1 MTGLPDIGQAIAAGG
16 AHPWLLL
23 PVAALLGA
31 LHAMEPGHS
40 KSLMASFM
48 VATRGDGVDA
58 VLLGV
63 SAALS
68 HTLIVWGIAIAALTL
83 GDDLIEERMAPW
95 LALASGLIALALA
108 AYLLLRLR
116 AGHDGHCHHEHAHGH
131 GHRHDHHHGGG
142 ALPTGRVGRGAV
154 IWFGLTGGLT
164 PCPSAVAVLLLC
176 LQIKALALGVAFV
189 GAFSIGIAATLV
201 AVGLAAAWGAARL
214 DGKFDA
220 FARWAPIASALLI
233 GAAGLWIV
241 AKALATLGF
250 L

>member
-1 MTGLPDIGQAIAAGG
+1 MTSLPDIGQAIASG
-16 AHPWLLL
+16 AANPWLLL
-23 PVAALLGA
+23 PIAALLGA

-83 GDDLIEERMAPW
+83 GDNLIEERLVPW

-108 AYLLLRLR
+108 AYLLLRI
-116 AGHDGHCHHEHAHGH
+116 DSAHGAHH
-131 GHRHDHHHGGG
+131 GHHHHGRGHHHHGGD

-233 GAAGLWIV
+233 AAAGLWIT
-241 AKALATLGF
+241 ANALTALGM

>member
-1 MTGLPDIGQAIAAGG
+1 MTGLPDIGQAIASG
-16 AHPWLLL
+16 AANPWLLL
-23 PVAALLGA
+23 PIAALLGA

-83 GDDLIEERMAPW
+83 GDNLIEERLVPW

-108 AYLLLRLR
+108 AYLLLRISSVHG
-116 AGHDGHCHHEHAHGH
+116 AHHGH
-131 GHRHDHHHGGG
+131 HHHGRGHHHHGGD
-142 ALPTGRVGRGAV
+142 ALPSGRVGRGAV

-233 GAAGLWIV
+233 AAAGLWIT
-241 AKALATLGF
+241 ANALTMLGM

>member
-1 MTGLPDIGQAIAAGG
+1 MTGLPDIGQAIASG
-16 AHPWLLL
+16 AANPWLLL
-23 PVAALLGA
+23 PIAALLGA

-58 VLLGV
+58 MLLGV

-83 GDDLIEERMAPW
+83 GDNLIEERLVPW

-108 AYLLLRLR
+108 AYLLLRI
-116 AGHDGHCHHEHAHGH
+116 DSAHGAHH
-131 GHRHDHHHGGG
+131 GHHHHVRGHHHHGGD

-233 GAAGLWIV
+233 AAAGLWIT
-241 AKALATLGF
+241 ANALTTLGM

>member
-1 MTGLPDIGQAIAAGG
+1 MTGLPDIEQAIVSGA

-83 GDDLIEERMAPW
+83 GDDLIEERLAPW

-108 AYLLLRLR
+108 AYLLLRINS
-116 AGHDGHCHHEHAHGH
+116 AHAPHHGH
-131 GHRHDHHHGGG
+131 HHHHGRGHHHHGGG
-142 ALPTGRVGRGAV
+142 ALPDGRVGRGAV

-164 PCPSAVAVLLLC
+164 PCPSAIAVLLLC

-189 GAFSIGIAATLV
+189 GAFSVGIAATLV

-220 FARWAPIASALLI
+220 FARWAPTVSAALI
-233 GAAGLWIV
+233 GAAGLWIA

>member
-1 MTGLPDIGQAIAAGG
+1 MTGLPDIGQAITSGG
-16 AHPWLLL
+16 ANPWLLL

-48 VATRGDGVDA
+48 VATRGDGADA

-83 GDDLIEERMAPW
+83 GDDLIEERLAPW

-108 AYLLLRLR
+108 AYLLLRIAPMH
-116 AGHDGHCHHEHAHGH
+116 AGHRGHH
-131 GHRHDHHHGGG
+131 HHHGHDRHHHAGG
-142 ALPTGRVGRGAV
+142 GRVGRGAV
-154 IWFGLTGGLT
+154 VWFGLTGGLT

-176 LQIKALALGVAFV
+176 LQIKALALGIAFV
-189 GAFSIGIAATLV
+189 GAFSVGIAATLV
-201 AVGLAAAWGAARL
+201 AVGLGAAWGATRL
-214 DGKFDA
+214 GGRFEA
-220 FARWAPIASALLI
+220 LARWAPVASAVLI
-233 GAAGLWIV
+233 AAAGLWISV
-241 AKALATLGF
+241 KSLATLGI

>member
-83 GDDLIEERMAPW
+83 GDDLIEERLVPW

-108 AYLLLRLR
+108 AYLLLRI
-116 AGHDGHCHHEHAHGH
+116 DSAHGAHH
-131 GHRHDHHHGGG
+131 GHHHHHGRGHHDHGG
-142 ALPTGRVGRGAV
+142 DALPTGRVGRGAV

-233 GAAGLWIV
+233 AAAGFWIT
-241 AKALATLGF
+241 ANALATLGI

>member
-1 MTGLPDIGQAIAAGG
+1 MTGLPDIGQAIASG
-16 AHPWLLL
+16 AANPWLLL
-23 PVAALLGA
+23 PIAALLGA

-58 VLLGV
+58 MLLGV

-83 GDDLIEERMAPW
+83 GDNLIEERLVPW

-108 AYLLLRLR
+108 AYLLLRI
-116 AGHDGHCHHEHAHGH
+116 DSAHGAHH
-131 GHRHDHHHGGG
+131 GHHHHVRGHHHHGGD

-233 GAAGLWIV
+233 GGAGLWI
-241 AKALATLGF
+241 AANALATLG
-250 L
+250 LL

>member
-1 MTGLPDIGQAIAAGG
+1 MTSLPDIGQVIASG
-16 AHPWLLL
+16 AANPWLLL
-23 PVAALLGA
+23 PIAALLGA

-83 GDDLIEERMAPW
+83 GDNLIEERLVPW

-108 AYLLLRLR
+108 AYLLLRINS
-116 AGHDGHCHHEHAHGH
+116 AHGAHH
-131 GHRHDHHHGGG
+131 GHHHHGRGHHHHGGD

-233 GAAGLWIV
+233 AAAGLWIT
-241 AKALATLGF
+241 ANALTTLGM

>member
-1 MTGLPDIGQAIAAGG
+1 MIGLPDIGQAIAAGG
-16 AHPWLLL
+16 ANPWLLL
-23 PVAALLGA
+23 PIAALLGA

-48 VATRGDGVDA
+48 VATRGDGMDA
-58 VLLGV
+58 MLLGV

-83 GDDLIEERMAPW
+83 GDDLIEERLVPW

-116 AGHDGHCHHEHAHGH
+116 PGH
-131 GHRHDHHHGGG
+131 GDHRHHHYHHHHGRGHHHHGGS

-176 LQIKALALGVAFV
+176 LQIKALALGIAFV

-201 AVGLAAAWGAARL
+201 AVGLGAAWGATRL
-214 DGKFDA
+214 GGRFEA
-220 FARWAPIASALLI
+220 IGRWAPVASALLI
-233 GAAGLWIV
+233 AAAGLWIT
-241 AKALATLGF
+241 AKALAALGV

>member
-1 MTGLPDIGQAIAAGG
+1 MTGLPDIGQAIASG
-16 AHPWLLL
+16 AANPWLLL
-23 PVAALLGA
+23 PIAALLGA

-58 VLLGV
+58 MLLGV

-83 GDDLIEERMAPW
+83 GDNLIEERLVPW

-108 AYLLLRLR
+108 AYLLLRI
-116 AGHDGHCHHEHAHGH
+116 DSAHGAHH
-131 GHRHDHHHGGG
+131 GHHHHGRGHHHHGGD

-176 LQIKALALGVAFV
+176 LQIKALVLGVAFV

-233 GAAGLWIV
+233 AAAGLWIT
-241 AKALATLGF
+241 ANALTTLGM

>member
-1 MTGLPDIGQAIAAGG
+1 MTGLPDIGQAIASG
-16 AHPWLLL
+16 AANPWLLL
-23 PVAALLGA
+23 PIAALLGA

-58 VLLGV
+58 MLLGV

-83 GDDLIEERMAPW
+83 GDNLIEERLVPW

-108 AYLLLRLR
+108 AYLLLRI
-116 AGHDGHCHHEHAHGH
+116 DSAHGAHH
-131 GHRHDHHHGGG
+131 GHHHHGRGHHHHGGD

-189 GAFSIGIAATLV
+189 GAFSVGIAATLV

-233 GAAGLWIV
+233 AAAGLWIT
-241 AKALATLGF
+241 ANALTTLGM

>member
-1 MTGLPDIGQAIAAGG
+1 MTSLPDIGQAIASG
-16 AHPWLLL
+16 AANPWLLL
-23 PVAALLGA
+23 PIAALLGA

-83 GDDLIEERMAPW
+83 GDNLIEERLVPW

-108 AYLLLRLR
+108 AYLLLRINS
-116 AGHDGHCHHEHAHGH
+116 AHGAHH
-131 GHRHDHHHGGG
+131 GHHHHGRGHHHHGGD

-214 DGKFDA
+214 DEKFDA
-220 FARWAPIASALLI
+220 FARRAPIASALLI
-233 GAAGLWIV
+233 AAAGLWIT
-241 AKALATLGF
+241 ANALTTLGM

>member
-1 MTGLPDIGQAIAAGG
+1 MTGLPDIGQAIASG
-16 AHPWLLL
+16 AANPWLLL
-23 PVAALLGA
+23 PIAALLGA

-58 VLLGV
+58 MLLGV

-83 GDDLIEERMAPW
+83 GDNLIEERLVPW

-108 AYLLLRLR
+108 AYLLLRI
-116 AGHDGHCHHEHAHGH
+116 DSAHGAHH
-131 GHRHDHHHGGG
+131 GHHHHGRGHHHHGGD

-233 GAAGLWIV
+233 GAAGLWIA

>member
-1 MTGLPDIGQAIAAGG
+1 MTGLPDIGQAIASG
-16 AHPWLLL
+16 AANPWLLL
-23 PVAALLGA
+23 PIAALLGA

-58 VLLGV
+58 MLLGV

-83 GDDLIEERMAPW
+83 GDNLIEERLVPW

-108 AYLLLRLR
+108 AYLLLRI
-116 AGHDGHCHHEHAHGH
+116 DSAHGAHH
-131 GHRHDHHHGGG
+131 GHHHHGRGHHHHGGD

-233 GAAGLWIV
+233 AAAGLWIT
-241 AKALATLGF
+241 ANALTTLGM

>member
-16 AHPWLLL
+16 ANPWLLL

-58 VLLGV
+58 ALLGV

-83 GDDLIEERMAPW
+83 GDDLIEERLVPW

-108 AYLLLRLR
+108 AHLLLRMNS
-116 AGHDGHCHHEHAHGH
+116 AHGAHH
-131 GHRHDHHHGGG
+131 GHHHHHGRGHHHHGG

-189 GAFSIGIAATLV
+189 GAFSAGIAAVLV
-201 AVGLAAAWGAARL
+201 AVGLASAWGAARL
-214 DGKFDA
+214 DGKFDR
-220 FARWAPIASALLI
+220 FARWAPAVSALVI
-233 GAAGLWIV
+233 GAAGLWMT
-241 AKALATLGF
+241 AKALAALGVI
-250 L
+250 

>member
-1 MTGLPDIGQAIAAGG
+1 MTGFPDIGQAIAAGG

-48 VATRGDGVDA
+48 VATRGDSVDA
-58 VLLGV
+58 ALLGV

-83 GDDLIEERMAPW
+83 GDDLIEERLVPW

-108 AYLLLRLR
+108 AYLLLRINSAHAQHR
-116 AGHDGHCHHEHAHGH
+116 GHHHHHGRGH
-131 GHRHDHHHGGG
+131 HHHGGA
-142 ALPTGRVGRGAV
+142 ALPSGRVGRGAV

-189 GAFSIGIAATLV
+189 GAFSVGIAATLV
-201 AVGLAAAWGAARL
+201 AIGLAAAWGGARL

-233 GAAGLWIV
+233 GAAGLWIT
-241 AKALATLGF
+241 AKALATLG
-250 L
+250 LL

>member
-1 MTGLPDIGQAIAAGG
+1 MTGLPDIGQAIASG
-16 AHPWLLL
+16 AANPWLLL
-23 PVAALLGA
+23 PIAALLGA

-83 GDDLIEERMAPW
+83 GDNLIEERLVPW

-108 AYLLLRLR
+108 AYLLLRI
-116 AGHDGHCHHEHAHGH
+116 DSAHGAHH
-131 GHRHDHHHGGG
+131 GHHHHGRGHHHHGGD

-233 GAAGLWIV
+233 AAAGLWIT
-241 AKALATLGF
+241 ANALTTLGM

>member
-1 MTGLPDIGQAIAAGG
+1 MTGLPDIGQAIASG
-16 AHPWLLL
+16 AANPWLLL
-23 PVAALLGA
+23 PIAALLGA

-83 GDDLIEERMAPW
+83 GDNLIEERLVPW

-108 AYLLLRLR
+108 AYLLLRINS
-116 AGHDGHCHHEHAHGH
+116 AHGAHH
-131 GHRHDHHHGGG
+131 GHHHHGRGHHHHGGD

-233 GAAGLWIV
+233 AAAGLWIT
-241 AKALATLGF
+241 ANALTTLGM